1 MVDNW
6 DEMFETYEK
15 GIHTAISDYWKKDAP
30 KEF

>member
-1 MVDNW
+1 
-6 DEMFETYEK
+6 MFETYEK